1 MEMTA
6 DGIAALAPD
15 ASALAAGRKQAR
27 PGVWKGLGRSE
38 AALWGECQG
47 SALYQVRVDLSD
59 LTTKCTCPSHKFPCK
74 HGLGLLFLAADA
86 PDALPRAEPPEWV
99 AEWLTKRVAAQQ
111 ARETSEPSISKASK
125 KSDPTALA
133 ARADKRMALVTKGLE
148 GLDLWMNDLVR
159 NGLAG
164 LELQPATFWERQ
176 AARMVDAQAPGV
188 AARLRRMAE
197 IPNATPDWP
206 ARLLAALGRLALLTE
221 AFHRLLDLDPALQD
235 DVRQAVGWTLEADE
249 VQARGEAVED
259 EWLVLGQYV
268 VPEDKLRVQR
278 TWLKGLN
285 TGREALVLQ
294 FAFGKAPFAQ
304 TIPCGVRQAAR
315 LVYWPGAYPQRA
327 LIDARRGA
335 STALR
340 DRLPGCDRLEDALRG
355 TATALAR
362 QPWTDRFGYT
372 LREVVPV
379 RDGTRDWSVVDAASA
394 ALPLIKGEHWRLLA
408 LSGGAP
414 VDLAAE
420 WDGESLRPLG
430 AMAEGAYHLLTLGG
444 LE

>member
-6 DGIAALAPD
+6 DGIAAFAPD
-15 ASALAAGRKQAR
+15 ASALAAGRKQAK

-59 LTTKCTCPSHKFPCK
+59 LTTKCSCPSHKFPCK
-74 HGLGLLFLAADA
+74 HGLGLLFLAVDS
-86 PDALPRAEPPEWV
+86 PSALPQAEPPEW
-99 AEWLTKRVAAQQ
+99 AADWLGKRAAAQQ
-111 ARETSEPSISKASK
+111 AREVP
-125 KSDPTALA
+125 KSPEAEMPKRANPA
-133 ARADKRMALVTKGLE
+133 ARAANADKRMALVTKGLE
-148 GLDLWMNDLVR
+148 GLDLWLNDLVR

-221 AFHRLLDLDPALQD
+221 AFHRLPDLDPALQE
-235 DVRQAVGWTLEADE
+235 DVRQAVGWTLEGDE

-259 EWLVLGQYV
+259 EWLALGQYV
-268 VPEDKLRVQR
+268 VREDKLRVQR

-327 LIDARRGA
+327 LIGARQGA
-335 STALR
+335 ATALR
-340 DRLPGCDRLEDALRG
+340 DRLPGCDRLEDALHG

-362 QPWTDRFGYT
+362 QPWIDRFGYT
-372 LREVVPV
+372 LREVAPV
-379 RDGTRDWSVVDAASA
+379 RDAVRGWSVVDAAGA
-394 ALPLIKGEHWRLLA
+394 ALPLVKGEHWRLLA

-420 WDGESLRPLG
+420 WDGDALRPLG
-430 AMAEGAYHLLTLGG
+430 AMADGAYHLLTVGG

>member
-15 ASALAAGRKQAR
+15 ASALAAGRKQAK
-27 PGVWKGLGRSE
+27 PNVWKGLGRSE

-74 HGLGLLFLAADA
+74 HGLGLLFLAVDS
-86 PDALPRAEPPEWV
+86 PDALPGAEPPEWV
-99 AEWLTKRVAAQQ
+99 ADWLGKRAAARQ
-111 ARETSEPSISKASK
+111 AREMSEPSTPKASK
-125 KSDPTALA
+125 KSDPAALA
-133 ARADKRMALVTKGLE
+133 ARADKRMALVKKGLE
-148 GLDLWMNDLVR
+148 GLDLWLNDLVR

-221 AFHRLLDLDPALQD
+221 AFHRLPDLDPALQE
-235 DVRQAVGWTLEADE
+235 DVRQAVGWTLEGDE

-294 FAFGKAPFAQ
+294 FAFGRAPFAQ
-304 TIPCGVRQAAR
+304 TIPCGVRQFAR
-315 LVYWPGAYPQRA
+315 LVYWPSAYPQRA

-335 STALR
+335 ATALR
-340 DRLPGCDRLEDALRG
+340 DRLPGCIRLEDALRG
-355 TATALAR
+355 AATVLAR

-379 RDGTRDWSVVDAASA
+379 RDAARGWSVVDASGA

-420 WDGESLRPLG
+420 WDGDALRPLG
-430 AMAEGAYHLLTLGG
+430 AMAEGAYHLLTVGG

>member
-1 MEMTA
+1 MDVTA

-15 ASALAAGRKQAR
+15 ASALAAGRKQAK
-27 PGVWKGLGRSE
+27 PNLWKGLGRSE

-59 LTTKCTCPSHKFPCK
+59 LTTRCTCPSHKFPCK
-74 HGLGLLFLAADA
+74 HGLGLLFLAVDS
-86 PDALPRAEPPEWV
+86 PDTLPRSEPPAWV
-99 AEWLTKRVAAQQ
+99 SEWLTKRVAAQQ
-111 ARETSEPSISKASK
+111 AREAPKPSDTQAPK
-125 KSDPTALA
+125 KSEAALA

-148 GLDLWMNDLVR
+148 GLDLWLNDLVR
-159 NGLAG
+159 NGLAS

-221 AFHRLLDLDPALQD
+221 AFHRLSELDPALQD
-235 DVRQAVGWTLEADE
+235 DVRQAVGWTLEQDE

-278 TWLKGLN
+278 TWLRSLT

-335 STALR
+335 ATALR
-340 DRLPGCDRLEDALRG
+340 ARLPGCDRLEDALRG

-372 LREVVPV
+372 LREVVPL
-379 RDGTRDWSVVDAASA
+379 RDAAHGWSVVDAAGA

-430 AMAEGAYHLLTLGG
+430 AMADGAYHLLTSGG

>member
-1 MEMTA
+1 MDVTA

-15 ASALAAGRKQAR
+15 ASALAAGRKQAK
-27 PGVWKGLGRSE
+27 PNVWKGLGRSE

-59 LTTKCTCPSHKFPCK
+59 LTTRCTCPSHKFPCK
-74 HGLGLLFLAADA
+74 HGLGLLFLAVDS
-86 PDALPRAEPPEWV
+86 PDTLPRSEPPAWV
-99 AEWLTKRVAAQQ
+99 SEWLTKRVAAQQ
-111 ARETSEPSISKASK
+111 AREAPKPSDTQAPK
-125 KSDPTALA
+125 KSEAALA

-148 GLDLWMNDLVR
+148 GLDLWLNDLVR

-206 ARLLAALGRLALLTE
+206 ARLLSALGRLALLTE
-221 AFHRLLDLDPALQD
+221 AFYRLSELDPTLQD

-259 EWLVLGQYV
+259 EWLALGQYV

-278 TWLKGLN
+278 TWLKGLT

-294 FAFGKAPFAQ
+294 FAFGRAPFAQ

-340 DRLPGCDRLEDALRG
+340 DRLPGCDLVEDTLRG
-355 TATALAR
+355 TATALAN
-362 QPWTDRFGYT
+362 QPWLERFGYA

-379 RDGTRDWSVVDAASA
+379 RDAARGWSVVDAAGA

-430 AMAEGAYHLLTLGG
+430 AMADGAYHLLTSGG

>member
-1 MEMTA
+1 MEMTE

-15 ASALAAGRKQAR
+15 ASALEAGRKQAK

-59 LTTKCTCPSHKFPCK
+59 LTTKCSCPSHKFPCK
-74 HGLGLLFLAADA
+74 HGLGLLFLAVDS
-86 PDALPRAEPPEWV
+86 PDTLPRAEPPAWV
-99 AEWLTKRVAAQQ
+99 SEWLTKRVAAQQ
-111 ARETSEPSISKASK
+111 AREAPKPSDTQAPK
-125 KSDPTALA
+125 KSEAALA

-148 GLDLWMNDLVR
+148 GLDLWLNDLVR

-206 ARLLAALGRLALLTE
+206 ARLLSALGRLALLTE
-221 AFHRLLDLDPALQD
+221 AFHRLSELDPALQD
-235 DVRQAVGWTLEADE
+235 DVRQAVGWTLEQDE

-278 TWLKGLN
+278 TWLRSLT

-304 TIPCGVRQAAR
+304 TVVCGVRQAAR

-335 STALR
+335 ATALR

-379 RDGTRDWSVVDAASA
+379 RDAAHGWSVVDSAGA

-430 AMAEGAYHLLTLGG
+430 AMADGEYHLLTSGG